1 MGSGCPPASPRAVHA
16 CPRESLI
23 PGASPAKRGAM
34 DFSSD
39 NAAGAAPEILAA
51 LTAASRGN
59 APAYGADD
67 WTKRLAARFGEIFE
81 HEVAVFPVATGTA
94 ANALALSLG
103 TPPWG
108 IVYCH
113 AEAHII
119 VDECG
124 APEFFAGGAKLAG
137 LPGEH
142 GKITPATIAA
152 HFTERGF
159 VHHAQPAA
167 ISLSQTTEAG
177 TVYRAE
183 EIAGL
188 GAFARREKL
197 FLHIDGARF
206 ANAVA
211 ALNCSPAD
219 LTWRAGVDALSFGAT
234 KNGAFAAEAVIL
246 FDPARAEEFAYR
258 RKRGGHLFSKMRFL
272 SAQLEAYLENELWL
286 RNARHANAMAAQ
298 LAAGLAALP
307 GTRLRHPVEAN
318 EIFVEMPDAVIR
330 ALAADG
336 FRFYRW
342 GGAAANRLRLV
353 ASFSTTPEEV
363 ATFVK
368 AASAHIALM

>member
-1 MGSGCPPASPRAVHA
+1 
-16 CPRESLI
+16 
-23 PGASPAKRGAM
+23 M

-39 NAAGAAPEILAA
+39 NAAGAAPEIVAA
-51 LTAASRGN
+51 LAAASRGS
-59 APAYGADD
+59 APAYGADE
-67 WTKRLAARFGEIFE
+67 WTGLLAARFAALFE

-113 AEAHII
+113 EEAHVI

-137 LPGEH
+137 VPGAH
-142 GKITPATIAA
+142 GKITAEAIAA
-152 HFTERGF
+152 RFSERGF

-167 ISLSQTTEAG
+167 VSLSQTTEAG

-183 EIAGL
+183 EIAAI

-197 FLHIDGARF
+197 FLHLDGARF

-211 ALNCSPAD
+211 ALGCTPAE

-246 FDPARAEEFAYR
+246 FDAARAEEFAYR
-258 RKRGGHLFSKMRFL
+258 RKRGGHLLSKMRFL
-272 SAQLEAYLENELWL
+272 SAQLLAYLEDDLWL
-286 RNARHANAMAAQ
+286 RNAQHANAMAAR
-298 LAAGLAALP
+298 LGAGLAALP
-307 GTRLRHPVEAN
+307 GAQLRHPVDAN
-318 EIFVEMPDAVIR
+318 EIFVELPDRAIR
-330 ALAADG
+330 ALAEDG

-342 GGAAANRLRLV
+342 GGADATCLRLV
-353 ASFSTTPEEV
+353 ASFATSEEDV
-363 ATFVK
+363 ATFLK
-368 AASAHIALM
+368 AARAHIARM